1 MTTPTLKLYAF
12 PLALLM
18 LSVGAAAP
26 QANAE
31 TRPGEVRAVE
41 ARFVYKR
48 NAPAAEIYADF
59 QQTAKAACKSPLPRS
74 TFARRQDALCARDLL
89 DKVLNHVGR
98 ADLAAMHAGEA
109 RG

>member
-31 TRPGEVRAVE
+31 TQPGDVRTVE

-59 QQTAKAACKSPLPRS
+59 QQTAKEACESPRPRS
-74 TFARRQDALCARDLL
+74 VFTRRWDAQCANELL
-89 DKVLNHVGR
+89 DKVLKRIDRSDV
-98 ADLAAMHAGEA
+98 AAIHTGES